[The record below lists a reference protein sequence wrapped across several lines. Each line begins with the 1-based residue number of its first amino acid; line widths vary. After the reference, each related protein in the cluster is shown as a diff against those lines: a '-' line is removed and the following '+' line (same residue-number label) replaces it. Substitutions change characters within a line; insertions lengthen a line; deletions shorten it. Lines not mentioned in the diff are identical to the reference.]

1 MGDALTVEQDVALP
15 GALRMVE
22 DSLEGLVDTDLRA
35 SVVEHRDGG
44 VVEFLEQIT
53 DGVSLVLREIATLLL
68 VVVVPVVGQFSG
80 RHRSVGVEGVPVGGS
95 DVDGTTVDVGGGV
108 VDRDPLTLLDL
119 LFSFE

>member
-1 MGDALTVEQDVALP
+1 M
-15 GALRMVE
+15 
-22 DSLEGLVDTDLRA
+22 
-35 SVVEHRDGG
+35 EHRDGG
-44 VVEFLEQIT
+44 VVELLEQIT
-53 DGVSLVLREIATLLL
+53 DGAGLMLREIATLLL
-68 VVVVPVVGQFSG
+68 VVVFPVVRHFSG